1 MTNASQFVPEWT
13 KVIARAWVDPAFRS
27 HLEANPDQV
36 LASYG
41 IHQVGGYNVDDL
53 AGHISVVDTAGGT
66 TQKPHMDGD
75 HLVIPLPPAPK
86 NYDHVVDPDSVQVAG
101 AGTATS
107 IMEREEAMAQPGGL
121 QVGSKEYS
129 AGGQTIASTNITSQ
143 EEQVTQNQSHS
154 IPSVPSL
161 DDDDDDEDGAEGA
174 EAGEDAGADAGEAVG
189 EAAVE
194 GGADAAADAA
204 AAAVALCA

>member
-1 MTNASQFVPEWT
+1 MSQSEFVQEWT
-13 KVIARAWVDPAFRS
+13 KVIARAWVDPNFKS
-27 HLEANPDQV
+27 HLEASPEQV

-41 IHQVGGYNVDDL
+41 IHKVGGYDVDNL
-53 AGHISVVDTAGGT
+53 AGHISVVDASGGSSS
-66 TQKPHMDGD
+66 KPHMDGD
-75 HLVIPLPPAPK
+75 QLVIPLPAPPK
-86 NYDHVVDPDSVQVAG
+86 SYDQVVDPDSVEVAG

-107 IMEREEAMAQPGGL
+107 IMEQQEAMVGANGYGL

-143 EEQVTQNQSHS
+143 EQQNQSHS
-154 IPSVPSL
+154 LPSVPSL
-161 DDDDDDEDGAEGA
+161 DDDDDDDDEAGS

-189 EAAVE
+189 EAATE

-204 AAAVALCA
+204 ISAAALCA